1 MSFLQLI
8 CALVPSLPPLCFS
21 ILWQKSK
28 DSKVCRNTPP
38 QYHHCIQSLLFLT
51 CVKEDEHGVR
61 VVNHKHW
68 SHFFGIYLFVH
79 YCKRHGNQFG
89 SISHSALNPL
99 LQIYLEEAWQSTG
112 KRLAVFAMLVKWT
125 QCSYLVSTSLA
136 SAVSQGTSSI
146 TNGVFSA
153 TQQSL
158 NCALCCHHQPLHC
171 VLRGSTVSAQR
182 LQILM
187 GLWLE
192 VLPGMTCNLIQAE
205 VHCQGYITSK
215 ALLIL
220 PHVTHHTWNIY
231 LHKRNMFSS
240 SDFTLKVVH
249 LGCGFLP
256 YYTLDNTCYV
266 CCISE
271 AGWV

>member
-8 CALVPSLPPLCFS
+8 CAL
-21 ILWQKSK
+21 
-28 DSKVCRNTPP
+28 
-38 QYHHCIQSLLFLT
+38 
-51 CVKEDEHGVR
+51 
-61 VVNHKHW
+61 
-68 SHFFGIYLFVH
+68 
-79 YCKRHGNQFG
+79 
-89 SISHSALNPL
+89 
-99 LQIYLEEAWQSTG
+99 IYLEEAWQLTG
-112 KRLAVFAMLVKWT
+112 KRHAVFAMLVKWT

-146 TNGVFSA
+146 TNVVFSA

-158 NCALCCHHQPLHC
+158 NCALCYHQQPLHC
-171 VLRGSTVSAQR
+171 VLRGSTVSAQQ

-220 PHVTHHTWNIY
+220 PHVTHHTGNIY

-240 SDFTLKVVH
+240 ACLWISAVVILLWKPMQLYIWVVVFCLVTH
-249 LGCGFLP
+249 LIIHV
-256 YYTLDNTCYV
+256 TCV
-266 CCISE
+266 ASVRQVE
-271 AGWV
+271 HSP